1 MDPKEI
7 LSQYVSKRLKG
18 YSVIGLGTG
27 RTVRKLIEHLDRE
40 GILNQFKYIAS
51 SIDTE
56 LEIAQRGGLI
66 LSLYS
71 GIQPDIYIDS
81 FDVVTKDKVMV
92 KGGGAAL
99 LREKLLSTFSK
110 SSLFIGEY
118 KKLLKTEQHTVKV
131 PIEIV
136 PVSVMY
142 ILKKISQIGF
152 KTNIREGTGKIGGII
167 SDNGNM
173 IIDVEVVTNQLCE
186 FDRTI
191 KSIPGIIETGV
202 FCNKYDVVLA
212 DEDGRIEIL

>member
-7 LSQYVSKRLKG
+7 LSQYVSKRLTG
-18 YSVIGLGTG
+18 YSIIGLGTG
-27 RTVRKLIEHLDRE
+27 RTVKKLIEHLDRE

-56 LEIAQRGGLI
+56 LEISQRGGLI

-99 LREKLLSTFSK
+99 LREKILTTFSK

-118 KKLLKTEQHTVKV
+118 KKLVKIEQHSVKV
-131 PIEIV
+131 PVEIV
-136 PVSVMY
+136 PVSIMY
-142 ILKKISQIGF
+142 ILKKINEIGF
-152 KTNIREGTGKIGGII
+152 KTSIREGTGKMGGII

-173 IIDVEVVTNQLCE
+173 IIDVEVRINQLCE
-186 FDRTI
+186 FDKTI